1 MSVPAPNAR
10 PPAPVM
16 MRALTEPSVGTPAQ
30 ISPSR
35 SYMPKVSALCAAGR
49 LKVMRPMASLT
60 S

>member
-1 MSVPAPNAR
+1 MSVPAAKAR

-16 MRALTEPSVGTPAQ
+16 ISARSVPSVPADAQ

-35 SYMPKVSALCAAGR
+35 SYISKVSALCAAGR
-49 LKVMRPMASLT
+49 LKVMTPTAPVT